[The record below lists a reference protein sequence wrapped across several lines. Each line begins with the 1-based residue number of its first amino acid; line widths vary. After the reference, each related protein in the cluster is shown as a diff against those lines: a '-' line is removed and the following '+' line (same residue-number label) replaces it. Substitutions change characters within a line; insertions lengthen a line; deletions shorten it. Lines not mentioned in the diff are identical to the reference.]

1 MKMMM
6 IQLLYDASDANNY
19 DDYYATLMLINE
31 PNDPHDY

>member
-19 DDYYATLMLINE
+19 DDYYVMDNSDAE
-31 PNDPHDY
+31 